1 MTQGR
6 CIMDHDATLEQLD
19 ASDTPSPLRALQ
31 VESICKA
38 FGEREVLQGLS
49 LRVSPGEIVGL
60 LGADGEGKTLC
71 FDLIMGFRQ
80 LDAGRI
86 LLGDTDVSD
95 LTPERRAQLGLTYLP
110 QDSSIFR
117 GMTVEQ
123 NIESVLEICEPDAG
137 ARPAQLE
144 AILGAL
150 QLTHLRDVAAIS
162 LSGGERRRTEIARA
176 LAARPSVMLLD
187 EPFAGIDPLA
197 IEDIKRALRTLK
209 ARNVG
214 LLISDQNL
222 HDVLELVQR
231 VYVIHDGRAIF
242 SGTPGQM
249 ISHAEVRRFYLGG
262 GTPQAAGNPR

>member
-6 CIMDHDATLEQLD
+6 GIMRHDAALGQLD
-19 ASDTPSPLRALQ
+19 ASDPPPARALQ
-31 VESICKA
+31 VESIWKA
-38 FGEREVLQGLS
+38 FGERKVLQGLS
-49 LRVSPGEIVGL
+49 LHVSPGEVVGL

-86 LLGDTDVSD
+86 LLGDTDVSG
-95 LTPERRAQLGLTYLP
+95 LTPDRRAQLGLTYLP
-110 QDSSIFR
+110 QDPSIFR

-123 NIESVLEICEPDAG
+123 NIESVLEVCIADAD

-144 AILGAL
+144 EILGAL
-150 QLTHLRDVAAIS
+150 QLTHLRDVSAIR
-162 LSGGERRRTEIARA
+162 LSGGERRRTEIARS

-209 ARNVG
+209 ARDVG

-222 HDVLELVQR
+222 HDVLELVDR
-231 VYVIHDGRAIF
+231 AYVIHDGRAIF
-242 SGTPGQM
+242 SGPPGQM
-249 ISHAEVRRFYLGG
+249 TGHAEVRRFYLGSETCQLPEKLG
-262 GTPQAAGNPR
+262 